1 MLDTEKRDLLA
12 SLPTPFLVDAMYA
25 EGMGQRHLDV
35 GIRPVWPFSKM
46 VGAATTVKLK
56 QIHDEAKCD
65 LMGMEDVY
73 GSPSEACSRVIVIEV
88 PPQLHRYGIV
98 GDGAAT
104 MGRRNGFVGALVEG
118 AVRDTHGLKEMDF
131 PAFSR
136 TVSPGL
142 ILGKAAFDSVGQPV
156 QVGGQTIYDGD
167 VIVGD
172 NDGVVVIRDSE
183 LDRLITRAA
192 SIGAWEQRMN
202 ELMAA
207 GKSLKE
213 AEQIAG
219 KKP

>member
-25 EGMGQRHLDV
+25 EGMGQRHLDT
-35 GIRPVWPFSKM
+35 GIRPVWPFCKM
-46 VGAATTVKLK
+46 VGAATTIKLK
-56 QIHDEAKCD
+56 QIHDASQCD
-65 LMGMEDVY
+65 LMGTEDVY
-73 GSPSEACSRVIVIEV
+73 GSPSAACSRIIVIEV
-88 PPQLHRYGIV
+88 PRQLHAYGIV

-118 AVRDTHGLKEMDF
+118 AVRDTHGLKEMNF

-136 TVSPGL
+136 TVSPGF
-142 ILGKAAFDSVGQPV
+142 IMGKAAFDSVGQPV

-167 VIVGD
+167 IIVGD
-172 NDGVVVIRDSE
+172 NDGVVVIRDDE
-183 LDRLITRAA
+183 LERLTVRAA
-192 SIGAWEQRMN
+192 AISIWERRMN

-207 GKSLKE
+207 GKSLAQ

-219 KKP
+219 KKS